1 MTPNEL
7 DVLLQ
12 SSFSFNIPQSKKVAY
27 IILVDGQRVK
37 TRSNKY
43 VWNGLGAAKSALTNH
58 LYDTTHAH
66 RFKIDYKEF
75 QLKLNDWVEK
85 HVIFMPLIEFELN
98 MQNLQ
103 RNRSGEE

>member
-7 DVLLQ
+7 DELLQ
-12 SSFSFNIPQSKKVAY
+12 SSFDFNIPQSKKVAY

-58 LYDTTHAH
+58 LYDCTSG
-66 RFKIDYKEF
+66 RRGPDYNAF

-85 HVIFMPLIEFELN
+85 HVVFMPLIEFELN

-103 RNRSGEE
+103 RNRSGQE